1 MKMIGAVVEKID
13 KINIARDLKNGTCRK
28 IQTLYLQ
35 QKHHIITTPIMLDII
50 LKSTS
55 MYFLKYCT

>member
-1 MKMIGAVVEKID
+1 MELVE
-13 KINIARDLKNGTCRK
+13 K

-35 QKHHIITTPIMLDII
+35 QKHPIIITPIMLDII

-55 MYFLKYCT
+55 MYFLKYCTLKKLFFQIKYLVLIENKKH